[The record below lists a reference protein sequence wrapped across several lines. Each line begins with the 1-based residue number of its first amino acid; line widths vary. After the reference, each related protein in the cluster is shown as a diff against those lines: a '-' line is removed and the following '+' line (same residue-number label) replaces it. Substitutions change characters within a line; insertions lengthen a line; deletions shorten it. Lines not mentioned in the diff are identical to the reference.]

1 MVSSKDIAWVAGIL
15 EGEGSF
21 QLTNEGRSPRI
32 ALSMTDKDIIER
44 FRSIVDNTLTITIA
58 SDKRKETY
66 KDNYRLTVNGSLAVE
81 WMMTVYCLMGIR
93 RRAKIKEILD
103 IWKTIKLR
111 YSQIRTM
118 RPAARLVETMMSV
131 GLTREQALAK
141 IREITVKPEKE

>member
-1 MVSSKDIAWVAGIL
+1 
-15 EGEGSF
+15 
-21 QLTNEGRSPRI
+21 
-32 ALSMTDKDIIER
+32 
-44 FRSIVDNTLTITIA
+44 
-58 SDKRKETY
+58 
-66 KDNYRLTVNGSLAVE
+66 
-81 WMMTVYCLMGIR
+81 MGIR